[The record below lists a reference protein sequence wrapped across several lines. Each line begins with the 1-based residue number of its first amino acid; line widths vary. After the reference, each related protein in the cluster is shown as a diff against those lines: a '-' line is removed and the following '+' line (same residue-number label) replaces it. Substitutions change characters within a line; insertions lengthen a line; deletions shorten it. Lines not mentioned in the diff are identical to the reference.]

1 MVDHTRLVRRIF
13 DTRGKIEEEEGT
25 ILHDSMSKKLINS
38 PERAVDE
45 SLYGLVRVHPGLTL
59 LADHRVVVRSDIDV
73 GKVKKWEGSVY
84 LIIYNCGYFT
94 GLALF
99 DIIIVGNS
107 ACVCVWGL

>member
-1 MVDHTRLVRRIF
+1 
-13 DTRGKIEEEEGT
+13 
-25 ILHDSMSKKLINS
+25 MSKKLINS

-84 LIIYNCGYFT
+84 LIIH
-94 GLALF
+94 
-99 DIIIVGNS
+99 IIVAIFPGWHYLTY
-107 ACVCVWGL
+107 CRQ